1 MIEAP
6 SVVLAFAAGF
16 LSFVSPCCLPLVPGY
31 LAAVTGTTPGR
42 VAGDVDRRRVLLRSL
57 LFVSTFSAIFIVLG
71 LSATLLGRLLFD
83 NQQTLET
90 VAGIVILAMG
100 MLFVTATFLGRA
112 TRDWRPRWLTDRAAS
127 RGGPALAGAAF
138 AIAWT
143 PCVGPTLGAIL
154 GLAAAQAGVGQGA
167 ALLTVYSAGL
177 AIPFVMSSM
186 AFTTGRQRLG
196 WMRRHHAAIEIA
208 SGVLLITMGVLVL
221 TGQLF
226 WLNIEAQKLLA
237 RFGLNFFQ
245 SL

>member
-6 SVVLAFAAGF
+6 SIFLAFAAGF
-16 LSFVSPCCLPLVPGY
+16 VSFVSPCCLPLVPGY
-31 LAAVTGTTPGR
+31 LAAVTGTTPGH
-42 VAGDVDRRRVLLRSL
+42 VGGGADRRRVLLRSL
-57 LFVSTFSAIFIVLG
+57 LFVSTFSAIFVLFG
-71 LSATLLGRLLFD
+71 LSATLLGQLLFD

-100 MLFVTATFLGRA
+100 MLFVSATFLGRA
-112 TRDWRPRWLTDRAAS
+112 TRDWRPRRLTERASS

-154 GLAAAQAGVGQGA
+154 GFAAAQTGIGQGA
-167 ALLTVYSAGL
+167 TLLTVYSAGL
-177 AIPFVMSSM
+177 AIPFVMSAM
-186 AFTTGRQRLG
+186 AFTAGRQRLG
-196 WMRRHHAAIEIA
+196 WMRRHHATIQIA
-208 SGVLLITMGVLVL
+208 SGALLITMGVLVL

>member
-6 SVVLAFAAGF
+6 SVFLAFAAGF
-16 LSFVSPCCLPLVPGY
+16 VSFVSPCCLPLVPGY
-31 LAAVTGTTPGR
+31 LAAVTGTTPGQ
-42 VAGDVDRRRVLLRSL
+42 VPGGADRRRVLWRSL

-71 LSATLLGRLLFD
+71 LSATLLGQLLFD

-100 MLFVTATFLGRA
+100 MLFVSATFLGRA
-112 TRDWRPRWLTDRAAS
+112 TRDWRPRWLTERASS

-154 GLAAAQAGVGQGA
+154 GFAAAQTGIGQGA
-167 ALLTVYSAGL
+167 TLLTVYSAGL
-177 AIPFVMSSM
+177 AIPFVMSAM
-186 AFTTGRQRLG
+186 AFTAGRQRLG
-196 WMRRHHAAIEIA
+196 WMRRHHATIQIA
-208 SGVLLITMGVLVL
+208 SGALLITMGVLVL

>member
-6 SVVLAFAAGF
+6 SVFLAFAAGF
-16 LSFVSPCCLPLVPGY
+16 VSFVSPCCLPLVPGY
-31 LAAVTGTTPGR
+31 LAAVTGTTPGQ
-42 VAGDVDRRRVLLRSL
+42 VPGGADRRRVLWRSL
-57 LFVSTFSAIFIVLG
+57 LFVSTFSAIFVLFG
-71 LSATLLGRLLFD
+71 LSATLLGQLLFD

-100 MLFVTATFLGRA
+100 MLFVSATFLGRA
-112 TRDWRPRWLTDRAAS
+112 TRDWRPRWLTERASS

-154 GLAAAQAGVGQGA
+154 GLAAAQAGIGQGA
-167 ALLTVYSAGL
+167 TLLTVYSAGL
-177 AIPFVMSSM
+177 AIPFVMSAM
-186 AFTTGRQRLG
+186 AFTAGRQRLG
-196 WMRRHHAAIEIA
+196 WMRRHHATIQIA
-208 SGVLLITMGVLVL
+208 SGALLITMGVLVL